1 MLPDTTYGGLSQSI
15 LQLWG
20 TSQASPKL
28 GKAQVGSVVRWFWKP
43 SWDDGDRSDFA
54 EFWIHGWT
62 TPINHWIPGKWCDS
76 CQWSGVVSSTR
87 WKDEKTIVCAQAR
100 KVSALVAHWVT
111 LEEWFKVGR
120 GIGFHGIKCIKH
132 VQVVWSIHWCSSTSS
147 AENDLSQMFQD
158 QTGFMAVFLLENICW
173 IWALLA
179 MEYVLLTSDP
189 MMGKLYLNLCPALGI
204 PKIYHFTGRNQHF
217 SILAAPCPQKSSVT
231 FEMSHLGRCFERCP
245 GSRHLGFSED
255 NRPIGY
261 ITTFVSSQLVPE
273 LNTFQDWLCIKF
285 SDLKPICCLGP
296 QLTLIQTR
304 PSSLEAAWDILLGW
318 RQAQWRCSAQSDA
331 VGSFKKWRKT
341 MGKPWQNH
349 GPTDEVTGF
358 SNDEGSFR
366 ACQVDGWNDGWFH
379 VVIGIIPNVFEL
391 GTSSKPC
398 VLGRGFLEENRCGD
412 LNVHGAKQR
421 LASQCPHVITLQ
433 FEKLGTFENVHAG
446 IQTQTGFAKKINSL
460 FLKYPNFIN
469 LDPSRETQQA
479 IAMVLILV
487 ADFGRVIPP
496 KD

>member
-1 MLPDTTYGGLSQSI
+1 MSIHMLPDTTYGGLSQSI

-20 TSQASPKL
+20 TSQTSPRL
-28 GKAQVGSVVRWFWKP
+28 GKAQVGSVVRCFWKT

-62 TPINHWIPGKWCDS
+62 TPMHHWIPGKWCDS

-111 LEEWFKVGR
+111 LSRERHRFSWY
-120 GIGFHGIKCIKH
+120 
-132 VQVVWSIHWCSSTSS
+132 QMYQTCSSSLKHSLVQLYIISWKRSFSDVSRPDRFSWQFSS
-147 AENDLSQMFQD
+147 WKTL
-158 QTGFMAVFLLENICW
+158 CC

-231 FEMSHLGRCFERCP
+231 FEISHLGRCFERCP
-245 GSRHLGFSED
+245 DSRHLGFSED

-261 ITTFVSSQLVPE
+261 IATFVSSQLIPE
-273 LNTFQDWLCIKF
+273 LNTFQVWLCIKF

-331 VGSFKKWRKT
+331 AVDSFKKWKKT
-341 MGKPWQNH
+341 MGKPWENH
-349 GPTDEVTGF
+349 GPTDEVTGL
-358 SNDEGSFR
+358 SNDEGSSR
-366 ACQVDGWNDGWFH
+366 TCQVDGWNDGWFH

-398 VLGRGFLEENRCGD
+398 VLGRGFWR
-412 LNVHGAKQR
+412 
-421 LASQCPHVITLQ
+421 
-433 FEKLGTFENVHAG
+433 
-446 IQTQTGFAKKINSL
+446 KIGV
-460 FLKYPNFIN
+460 
-469 LDPSRETQQA
+469 ET
-479 IAMVLILV
+479 
-487 ADFGRVIPP
+487 
-496 KD
+496 